1 MFSKS
6 KIRLG
11 LLGLLI
17 FVNWIVWLAVSEA
30 ATPGLRVDFLDV
42 GQGDAILI
50 RTPTRQNILVDG
62 GPNDQVLTEL
72 GKTLPLWDRKINL
85 VVATHLDADHI
96 TGLVTVLQRYQVDE
110 VLTLPAN
117 NTTRISAAWQQ
128 ALLSIPAVN
137 YADAT
142 DDYQWGGVV
151 WDTLWPLAG
160 TDAQAQVSSNNNSIV
175 AQLRY
180 QETKLLLTGDIE
192 TATETSLQQLYPD
205 LLTSILKVAHHGSKS
220 SSGADWLVAVQPRV
234 AVIPVG
240 RNSYGH
246 PAPEVLQRLQVAGM
260 DVYRTDR
267 DGTIE
272 VIFNDQGYSVR
283 ANGQKKFYQN

>member
-6 KIRLG
+6 RLRLG

-30 ATPGLRVDFLDV
+30 AVPGLRVDFLDV

-62 GPNDQVLTEL
+62 GPDDQVLTEL
-72 GKTLPLWDRKINL
+72 GKVLPLWDREINL

-96 TGLVTVLQRYQVDE
+96 TGLLAVLQRYQVDE
-110 VLTLPAN
+110 VLTLPINSA
-117 NTTRISAAWQQ
+117 TTIATALQQ
-128 ALLSIPAVN
+128 ALFSIPTVN

-160 TDAQAQVSSNNNSIV
+160 TDTSTGNNNSIV

-192 TATETSLQQLYPD
+192 KTTETSLRQLYPD

-220 SSGADWLVAVQPRV
+220 SSGADWLAAVQPRV
-234 AVIPVG
+234 AVISVG

-246 PAPEVLQRLQVAGM
+246 PHPDTLMRLQAISAV
-260 DVYRTDR
+260 VYRTDQ

-272 VIFNDQGYSVR
+272 VIFGDNGYWIK
-283 ANGQKKFYQN
+283 ANRQKKFYQN